1 MHILMWSVALL
12 IVVAVVVAVMT
23 KPSPTHN
30 THGAITRVELDS
42 AGQAFVLHALPHRA
56 ADHTSADAVVRV
68 PDNFDNT
75 EPIHLIVY
83 NHGFYTNVE
92 DGYRDM
98 QLAEQMKNAPRNS
111 ILFLPEWQK
120 RPAAASSDQGKFR
133 DKGVFAGMVQDAFDR
148 IPSLKGRTLDH
159 VFAISI
165 LSHSAGYNPA
175 ETMLYRNGIESK
187 IVNVTLLD
195 ALYDHDGFNPWL
207 EDNIQSI
214 ADGSKRFNNIFYGTA
229 KYSKDQ
235 AAYVKRLLTKTALPA
250 SIVFED
256 YNSGEQVLTAA
267 EFAQHSVVFKY
278 SSKRVDELEPHF
290 SIPNL
295 YVGPVVES
303 EKR

>member
-1 MHILMWSVALL
+1 MHLMMWSVALL
-12 IVVAVVVAVMT
+12 IVVAVVVAVVT
-23 KPSPTHN
+23 KPSRTHIPN
-30 THGAITRVELDS
+30 NPITRVEVDDL
-42 AGQAFVLHALPHRA
+42 GQAFVLHALPHRA
-56 ADHTSADAVVRV
+56 ADHTTADAVVRV
-68 PDNFDNT
+68 PDSFDAT

-98 QLAEQMKNAPRNS
+98 RLAEQMTNAPPNS

-120 RPAAASSDQGKFR
+120 RPSAASSDQGLFKQ
-133 DKGVFAGMVQDAFDR
+133 KGVFAGMVQDAFDR
-148 IPSLKGRTLDH
+148 IPALKGMTLDQ
-159 VFAISI
+159 VNSISI

-195 ALYDHDGFNPWL
+195 ALYDHDGFNQWL
-207 EDNIQSI
+207 EDNIQSV
-214 ADGSKRFNNIFYGTA
+214 ADGQKRFYNIFYGTS

-235 AAYVKRLLTKTALPA
+235 AAYIKRLLSNAGLPA
-250 SIVFED
+250 TIVYED
-256 YNSGEQVLTAA
+256 YNSGETVMTAP

-278 SSKRVDELEPHF
+278 SSKRVDDLEPHF

-295 YVGPVVES
+295 YVEPVVHS